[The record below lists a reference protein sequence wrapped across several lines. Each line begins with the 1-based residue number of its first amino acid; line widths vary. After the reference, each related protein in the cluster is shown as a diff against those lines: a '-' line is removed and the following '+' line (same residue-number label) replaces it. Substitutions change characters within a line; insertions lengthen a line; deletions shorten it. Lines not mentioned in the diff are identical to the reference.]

1 MEYSK
6 KIMLQKQHK
15 YHVSTLK
22 PLPLSGFLYRKAGL
36 ICYRRGSAIFL
47 RDFIK
52 ADWLAENAGTNID
65 QRERFYLKKPDE
77 QLSDL
82 NEAKCR

>member
-1 MEYSK
+1 
-6 KIMLQKQHK
+6 MLQKRYK

-52 ADWLAENAGTNID
+52 ADRLAKNAGTSVD
-65 QRERFYLKKPDE
+65 QLERFYLKNLAP
-77 QLSDL
+77 SA
-82 NEAKCR
+82 AKVGNIQSFGDG

>member
-1 MEYSK
+1 
-6 KIMLQKQHK
+6 MLQKQHK

-65 QRERFYLKKPDE
+65 QRERFYLKKLAP
-77 QLSDL
+77 SA
-82 NEAKCR
+82 AKVWKIQSFGDG